1 MSSSIHLLVLKRIE
15 SIIQKQVYRVDRPA
29 LDGPDELLRRLDEW
43 EAAIPSEASSPTA
56 WSVPCCSRDYFLM
69 RGLEARLYLLR
80 PLAVAGAEPRLIA
93 LLAGYAAAACETHKR
108 LHQSPTWTVSLEAL
122 RTAFLDGLTLL
133 HAARLDRNALPSSV
147 LQRAIRA
154 NSNTLFTNIQHFPAA
169 QSFHDAFEDLAS
181 RVLDQLAT
189 TPAEAPSGGVNLIP
203 LPMATLDEVPGASSL
218 LADMPNVMNVD
229 FQDEYTLLLE
239 SLGIPLE
246 RLVQDH
252 VGGEGD
258 ALGGGSFGGYSEA
271 MGSSFPNFF

>member
-1 MSSSIHLLVLKRIE
+1 MSSSSSEHFRPDLT
-15 SIIQKQVYRVDRPA
+15 II
-29 LDGPDELLRRLDEW
+29 LT
-43 EAAIPSEASSPTA
+43 S
-56 WSVPCCSRDYFLM
+56 
-69 RGLEARLYLLR
+69 
-80 PLAVAGAEPRLIA
+80 
-93 LLAGYAAAACETHKR
+93 KR

-218 LADMPNVMNVD
+218 LADMPNVMSASKIPS
-229 FQDEYTLLLE
+229 FPQS
-239 SLGIPLE
+239 SLASCLR
-246 RLVQDH
+246 RLVQR
-252 VGGEGD
+252 
-258 ALGGGSFGGYSEA
+258 
-271 MGSSFPNFF
+271 